1 MLTSLA
7 IIFLFGLTLG
17 ALFNKLKMPALLGML
32 LTGIVLG
39 PHALNLLDPKILS
52 ISNDLRELA
61 LVIILMRAGL
71 SLDLSS
77 LKQVGRPAVM
87 MCCVPALFEIAGA
100 IVFGRM
106 IGLSL
111 LDSAIVGAI
120 LGAVSPAVVVPRMV
134 KLMDEHR
141 GTAKGIPQMILVGS
155 SADDVFVIVIFTSLL
170 TLAQGGQVSGME
182 FLKIP
187 EAIALGLVLG
197 VLVGCV
203 LAAFFK
209 RVHMR
214 DTTKVLILLG
224 FSFLFLELEE
234 DLKPYVSMSGLLA
247 IMALGST
254 IYKRKESLALRLSSK
269 FSKLWVGAEIFLFVL
284 IGAMVDVRYAMHA
297 GVAAAVLIVGAL
309 VFRMAGVGMC
319 MIKTKLNLKET
330 AFCMIAYTPKATV
343 QAVLGAMP
351 LAAGL
356 PAGMQILTIAVLAIL
371 ITAPLG
377 AIGIDATEKRFLT
390 QDEPKA
396 A

>member
-52 ISNDLRELA
+52 ISDDLRELA

-170 TLAQGGQVSGME
+170 TLAQGGQVSGTE

-197 VLVGCV
+197 VIVGCL

-269 FSKLWVGAEIFLFVL
+269 FSKLWVGAEVFLFVL

-309 VFRMAGVGMC
+309 VFRMAGVGVC

>member
-269 FSKLWVGAEIFLFVL
+269 FSKLWVGAEVFLFVL

-309 VFRMAGVGMC
+309 VFRMAGVGVC

>member
-52 ISNDLRELA
+52 ISDDLRELA

-71 SLDLSS
+71 SLDLAS

-170 TLAQGGQVSGME
+170 TLAQGGQVSDME

-269 FSKLWVGAEIFLFVL
+269 FSKLWVGAEVFLFVL

-309 VFRMAGVGMC
+309 VFRMAGVGVC

>member
-52 ISNDLRELA
+52 ISDDLRELA

-170 TLAQGGQVSGME
+170 TLARGGQVSGTE

-187 EAIALGLVLG
+187 EAIALGLILG
-197 VLVGCV
+197 VIVGCL

-269 FSKLWVGAEIFLFVL
+269 FSKLWVGAEVFLFVL

-297 GVAAAVLIVGAL
+297 GVAAAVLIIGAL
-309 VFRMAGVGMC
+309 AFRMAGVGAC

-390 QDEPKA
+390 QDAPKA

>member
-52 ISNDLRELA
+52 ISDDLRELA

-309 VFRMAGVGMC
+309 VFRMAGVGVC

>member
-52 ISNDLRELA
+52 ISDDLRELA

-269 FSKLWVGAEIFLFVL
+269 FSKLWVGAEVFLFVL

-309 VFRMAGVGMC
+309 VFRMAGVGVC

>member
-52 ISNDLRELA
+52 ISDDLRELA

-71 SLDLSS
+71 SLDLAS

-269 FSKLWVGAEIFLFVL
+269 FSKLWVGAEVFLFVL

-309 VFRMAGVGMC
+309 VFRMAGVGVC

>member
-52 ISNDLRELA
+52 ISDDLRELA

-71 SLDLSS
+71 SLDLAS

-309 VFRMAGVGMC
+309 VFRMAGVGVC

-396 A
+396 T

>member
-52 ISNDLRELA
+52 ISDDLRELA

-170 TLAQGGQVSGME
+170 TLARGWQVSGME

-234 DLKPYVSMSGLLA
+234 DLKPYVSISGLLA

-269 FSKLWVGAEIFLFVL
+269 FSKLWVGAEVFLFVL

-309 VFRMAGVGMC
+309 VFRMAGVGVC

>member
-52 ISNDLRELA
+52 ISDDLRELA

-71 SLDLSS
+71 SLDLAS

-234 DLKPYVSMSGLLA
+234 DLKPYVSISGLLA

-269 FSKLWVGAEIFLFVL
+269 FSKLWVGAEVFLFVL

-309 VFRMAGVGMC
+309 VFRMAGVGVC

>member
-269 FSKLWVGAEIFLFVL
+269 FSKLWVGAEVFLFVL

-309 VFRMAGVGMC
+309 VFRMAGVGVC

-377 AIGIDATEKRFLT
+377 AIGIDATEKLFLT

>member
-170 TLAQGGQVSGME
+170 TLAQGGQVSGTE

-197 VLVGCV
+197 VIVGCL

-269 FSKLWVGAEIFLFVL
+269 FSKLWVGAEVFLFVL

-297 GVAAAVLIVGAL
+297 GAAAAVLIVGAL
-309 VFRMAGVGMC
+309 VFRMAGVGVC

-390 QDEPKA
+390 QDAPKA

>member
-52 ISNDLRELA
+52 ISDDLRELA

-170 TLAQGGQVSGME
+170 TLVQGGQVSGME

-309 VFRMAGVGMC
+309 VFRMAGVGVC

>member
-170 TLAQGGQVSGME
+170 TLARGGQVSGME

-269 FSKLWVGAEIFLFVL
+269 FSKLWVGAEVFLFVL

-297 GVAAAVLIVGAL
+297 GGAAAVLIVGAL
-309 VFRMAGVGMC
+309 VFRMAGVGVC

>member
-52 ISNDLRELA
+52 ISDDLRELA

-269 FSKLWVGAEIFLFVL
+269 FSKLWVGAEVFLFVL

>member
-52 ISNDLRELA
+52 ISDDLRELA

-269 FSKLWVGAEIFLFVL
+269 FSKLWVGAEVFLFVL

-309 VFRMAGVGMC
+309 VFRMAGVGVC

-377 AIGIDATEKRFLT
+377 AIGIDATEKLFLT

>member
-52 ISNDLRELA
+52 ISDDLRELA

-197 VLVGCV
+197 VLVGCA

-269 FSKLWVGAEIFLFVL
+269 FSKLWVGAEVFLFVL

-309 VFRMAGVGMC
+309 VFRMAGVGVC

>member
-1 MLTSLA
+1 
-7 IIFLFGLTLG
+7 
-17 ALFNKLKMPALLGML
+17 
-32 LTGIVLG
+32 
-39 PHALNLLDPKILS
+39 
-52 ISNDLRELA
+52 
-61 LVIILMRAGL
+61 
-71 SLDLSS
+71 
-77 LKQVGRPAVM
+77 M

-269 FSKLWVGAEIFLFVL
+269 FSKLWVGAEVFLFVL

-309 VFRMAGVGMC
+309 VFRMAGVGVC

>member
-52 ISNDLRELA
+52 ISDDLRELA

-71 SLDLSS
+71 SLDLAS

-309 VFRMAGVGMC
+309 VFRMAGVGVC

>member
-52 ISNDLRELA
+52 ISDDLRELA

-71 SLDLSS
+71 SLDLAS

-309 VFRMAGVGMC
+309 VFRMAGVGVC

-377 AIGIDATEKRFLT
+377 AIGIDATEKLFLT

>member
-170 TLAQGGQVSGME
+170 TLAQGGQVSGTE

-197 VLVGCV
+197 VIVGCL

-269 FSKLWVGAEIFLFVL
+269 FSKLWVGAEVFLFVL

-297 GVAAAVLIVGAL
+297 GVAAAVLIIGAL
-309 VFRMAGVGMC
+309 VFRMAGVGAC

-390 QDEPKA
+390 QDAPKA

>member
-52 ISNDLRELA
+52 ISDDLRELA

-71 SLDLSS
+71 SLDLAS

-309 VFRMAGVGMC
+309 VFRMAGVGVC

-390 QDEPKA
+390 QDGPKA

>member
-52 ISNDLRELA
+52 ISDDLRELA

-71 SLDLSS
+71 SLDLAS

-197 VLVGCV
+197 VFVGCV

-309 VFRMAGVGMC
+309 VFRMAGVGVC

-390 QDEPKA
+390 QDEPKEA
-396 A
+396 

>member
-52 ISNDLRELA
+52 ISDDLRELA

-71 SLDLSS
+71 SLDLAS

-269 FSKLWVGAEIFLFVL
+269 FSKLWVGAEVFLFVL

-309 VFRMAGVGMC
+309 VFRMAGVGVC

-356 PAGMQILTIAVLAIL
+356 PTGMQILTIAVLAIL